1 MNNFEE
7 GSMLIGEARRVLFSD
22 GYKALEESSYNLA
35 VRRAQESVELALKG
49 LLKVLGIEYPKVHDV
64 GELFMLQVT
73 EKFPQ
78 VQRKVL
84 ERIKDISMRLSRDR
98 EPSFYIERLYTY

>member
-1 MNNFEE
+1 M
-7 GSMLIGEARRVLFSD
+7 
-22 GYKALEESSYNLA
+22 
-35 VRRAQESVELALKG
+35 KG

-84 ERIKDISMRLSRDR
+84 ERIKDISMRLSMDR
-98 EPSFYIERLYTY
+98 EPSFYFERLYTLEDGRKSLEDAKFVFEFVRELIAKLSPGKRESN